1 MTKFKEMEED
11 LQFVAYHFKEG
22 ALLPSN
28 GWRKFKLIH
37 HLSSI
42 RFKAAAASIAAVVLA
57 ASASIYYLSSH
68 TTPSTSEESI
78 NIATIESSL
87 PPDTKTAKIEF
98 KHAPL
103 SEVVAEIERVYG
115 VRIDNMPTDQIMV
128 TISYEGTASDVVDT
142 INDLFD
148 THLKI
153 ASNAN

>member
-1 MTKFKEMEED
+1 MTKIKEMEED
-11 LQFVAYHFKEG
+11 LQFVAHHFKEG
-22 ALLPSN
+22 TLLPSN
-28 GWRKFKLIH
+28 GWRKFKLTH
-37 HLSSI
+37 HLSSV
-42 RFKAAAASIAAVVLA
+42 RFRVAAASIAAVVFA
-57 ASASIYYLSSH
+57 ASASIYYFSSH

-78 NIATIESSL
+78 KVATQGTAL

-98 KHAPL
+98 KNTPL

-115 VRIDNMPTDQIMV
+115 VKVINIPTDQIMV
-128 TISYEGTASDVVDT
+128 TISYEGTASDVVET